1 MKRGLKCTYCVLLSS
16 ASKLLCLRP
25 EIIFFHTCERTWA
38 IFSSSFLQ
46 SGCRFFLSSA
56 RLLYNPQTLGLRL
69 KGFGMRNALWEKRA
83 SKLQTGCTSAWERY
97 ALNCWREEL
106 QHPGIFPI
114 SFFFCFLSDILG
126 VPSPCAHCGL
136 QWTENETCFSWSLLL
151 LTCYLTPCLTS
162 LKYLVFKMSNL
173 LFLSV
178 HMLCFHLLIIFAD
191 CRARENWRNNMLEGL
206 LYIGCCWVFQHI
218 NNWLRS
224 LKF

>member
-1 MKRGLKCTYCVLLSS
+1 M
-16 ASKLLCLRP
+16 
-25 EIIFFHTCERTWA
+25 HCERTGQA
-38 IFSSSFLQ
+38 SCKQDVHLHEKDMLSIAEGKSCNILVFSPFLQ
-46 SGCRFFLSSA
+46 
-56 RLLYNPQTLGLRL
+56 Q
-69 KGFGMRNALWEKRA
+69 
-83 SKLQTGCTSAWERY
+83 
-97 ALNCWREEL
+97 
-106 QHPGIFPI
+106 
-114 SFFFCFLSDILG
+114 SFFSCFLSDILG

-191 CRARENWRNNMLEGL
+191 CKARENWRNNMLEGL